1 MKALQLRGARNF
13 RSLIE
18 TPTRDGRRIAGH
30 TLLRSDQ
37 LHALGPADWDV
48 LTALGLRA
56 VCDLRSEEERAR
68 YPNKL
73 PPEVRQLPLAVV
85 ADIRSDVHY
94 AALLREAP
102 NAVGATRVMD
112 AIYRRL
118 PAALAPHLPAMFG
131 LLETGD
137 VPVLIHCAAGK
148 DRTGVAVALLLH
160 ALGVGADDILAD
172 YLRSSPA
179 QRAHDGEHLHKMDR
193 MTREAVGV
201 ACTPEMVEVLLDA
214 RPEWLQAAF
223 ASAAETHG
231 SVERYLEVIA
241 GLDAA
246 ALARSR
252 DAWLS

>member
-18 TPTRDGRRIAGH
+18 TPTRDGRCITGH
-30 TLLRSDQ
+30 TLLRSDH
-37 LHALGPADWDV
+37 LHGLGPADWDV
-48 LTALGLRA
+48 LTLGLRA
-56 VCDLRSEEERAR
+56 VCDLRSEEERVR

-85 ADIRSDVHY
+85 ADIRSDAQY
-94 AALLREAP
+94 AAFLHEAP
-102 NAVGATRVMD
+102 NAAGATRVMD
-112 AIYRRL
+112 AIYRNL
-118 PAALAPHLPAMFG
+118 PAALAPHLPVMFD
-131 LLETGD
+131 LLQTGE

-148 DRTGVAVALLLH
+148 DRTGVAVALVLH

-172 YLRSSPA
+172 YLRSSTA
-179 QRAHDGEHLHKMDR
+179 ERAHDGEHLPKMDR

-223 ASAAETHG
+223 ASAADLHG
-231 SVERYLEVIA
+231 SVDRYLEVTA

-246 ALARSR
+246 ALARLR